1 MSDQDIIR
9 LLWFLFAGTRGGDN
23 RIKILDLLIK
33 NPLNINWISEEL
45 QLDYKTIQ
53 HHVRILEKNNLV
65 TKMGDKYGI
74 LYFISNYMEKNIES
88 YYNIKKKM
96 ILRWYIIL
104 IHNKIYN

>member
-1 MSDQDIIR
+1 MPDPDIIR

-23 RIKILDLLIK
+23 RIRILDILIK
-33 NPLNINWISEEL
+33 NPLNINKISEEL

-53 HHVRILEKNNLV
+53 HHMRILEKNNLI

-88 YYNIKKKM
+88 YYNIKKK
-96 ILRWYIIL
+96 LDS
-104 IHNKIYN
+104 H

>member
-33 NPLNINWISEEL
+33 NPLNINKISEEL

-53 HHVRILEKNNLV
+53 HHMRILEKNNLI
-65 TKMGDKYGI
+65 TRMGDKYGI
-74 LYFISNYMEKNIES
+74 LYFISNYLEKNIES
-88 YYNIKKKM
+88 YYKIKKK
-96 ILRWYIIL
+96 LVRP
-104 IHNKIYN
+104 